1 MENAPARKSE
11 GAGTLVGDSPLSSKS
26 APLGK
31 TLFERPDGSRF
42 VTSGADAET
51 LLKLMATPR
60 GVTSTVL
67 WPNTPGAQHVTTR
80 LGAVVHRL
88 RHERGVRI
96 DTVMEP
102 NVSRPGRHA
111 RYFLRDTIKRVPL
124 QG

>member
-1 MENAPARKSE
+1 MKNALPPQGK
-11 GAGTLVGDSPLSSKS
+11 GAVVVVADSPLSSKS

-51 LLKLMATPR
+51 LLKLMATAR
-60 GVTSTVL
+60 GVTSTSL

-102 NVSRPGRHA
+102 NVSRPGHHA

-124 QG
+124 KG